1 MFNQNA
7 MGNISNEAITI
18 IKADAGSAVGAR
30 LNQMA
35 LDYLVYPL
43 AGSDKKSIV
52 SSTFRKLWKGRGNR
66 FSHQYAF
73 EAKANGQTLGLITC
87 YPVPVLKRLE
97 WPTIKQLFA
106 HRRLGL
112 IGYHLRHVKSFY
124 SMITMKEGEDDEF
137 HIGTIAALPESRGLG
152 IGSRLLAFAEE
163 QAVLQGFTKCSLTVR
178 KENERA
184 FKLYKRV
191 GYQITGEINK
201 PAFSLFRMAK
211 MLV

>member
-1 MFNQNA
+1 
-7 MGNISNEAITI
+7 MGTINISKEAITI

-35 LDYLVYPL
+35 LEYMAYPL
-43 AGSDKKSIV
+43 AGSEKKSIV
-52 SSTFRKLWKGRGNR
+52 AGTFRKLWKGQGNR

-73 EAKANGQTLGLITC
+73 EATASGQTLGIITC
-87 YPVPVLKRLE
+87 YPVPLLKRLT
-97 WPTIKQLFA
+97 WPTIKQLLI
-106 HRRLGL
+106 HRKLGL
-112 IGYHLRHVKSFY
+112 IGYNLRHFKSLY

-178 KENERA
+178 KENELA
-184 FKLYKRV
+184 LKLYKRI
-191 GYQITGEINK
+191 GYRITGEINK
-201 PAFSLFRMAK
+201 PALSLFRMAK
-211 MLV
+211 VLV

>member
-1 MFNQNA
+1 M
-7 MGNISNEAITI
+7 ILDKDAITI
-18 IKADAGSAVGAR
+18 LKADARSEAGAR

-35 LDYLVYPL
+35 LDYMAYTI
-43 AGSDKKSIV
+43 AGSEEKSIV
-52 SSTFRKLWKGRGNR
+52 SGTLRKLWKGRENR

-106 HRRLGL
+106 HRRLGF
-112 IGYHLRHVKSFY
+112 IGYHLRHVKSLY
-124 SMITMKEGEDDEF
+124 SIITMKEGEADEF
-137 HIGTIAALPESRGLG
+137 HIGSIAALPESRGLG

-178 KENERA
+178 KENELA
-184 FKLYKRV
+184 LKLYKRV

-201 PAFSLFRMAK
+201 SAFSLFRMAK